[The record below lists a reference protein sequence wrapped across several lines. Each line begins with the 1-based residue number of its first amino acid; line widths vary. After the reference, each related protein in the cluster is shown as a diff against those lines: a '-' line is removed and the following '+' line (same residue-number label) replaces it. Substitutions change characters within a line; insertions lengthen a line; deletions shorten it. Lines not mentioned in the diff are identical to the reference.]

1 MKIFLVVEDW
11 GFYTDPE
18 NSYIPADE
26 LNSGCHSAV
35 HFAETS
41 IEKAKEKLY
50 ELAEFDAEDW
60 DDELKEVTYRNRDQI
75 FEGYYT
81 LGSFYYIQEVELN
94 GD

>member
-11 GFYTDPE
+11 GFYTDPV

-26 LNSGCHSAV
+26 LNSGCHSIV

-60 DDELKEVTYRNRDQI
+60 GVEVKEATYRNRGRMI
-75 FEGYYT
+75 EGYFV

-94 GD
+94 EP